1 MRSHRCKDLILLPC
15 SDNIHL
21 RYITSSISLSFKSTP
36 PSQSVRSEWQRLS
49 QQTPP
54 LTTSTSSGRS
64 AFAYC
69 VEALKT
75 RDYDNY
81 IWAMQLPKH
90 LRPSIFTLRAF
101 DLELTAI
108 PAQAKQT
115 MILRMRFQWWRD
127 AINSAYKGRPANQP
141 VISALASVLDQ
152 HTLTR
157 YRMQQV
163 ITTREESFADPS
175 PPASLAALEDIA
187 EGTSSQL
194 ILLQLEAALLGNNDN
209 DNDDNNINNGSRI
222 SEQESSSPSSLH
234 GKVIE
239 AGSAL
244 GRAIGLTTS
253 LQSCLDQAQKGR
265 VTLPLDIL
273 TKHGASIDDIVAG
286 RMTHQVKNAVADVAT
301 AARMRLAEARGLK
314 AHVPAGAARAVM
326 LGSVAC
332 EGYLKGLEKVDYD
345 PFHVSLQGTS
355 VGSPLMHQLKVKW
368 NLMTG
373 SY

>member
-1 MRSHRCKDLILLPC
+1 MRSHRCKDLILFQC
-15 SDNIHL
+15 SNIHL
-21 RYITSSISLSFKSTP
+21 KHITSSISLSSKP
-36 PSQSVRSEWQRLS
+36 PPQQQQQSIRSEWQRLS

-54 LTTSTSSGRS
+54 LTTSSSSGGS

-141 VISALASVLDQ
+141 VISALASVLKQ

-157 YRMQQV
+157 YRMQQI
-163 ITTREESFADPS
+163 ITTREDSFADPS
-175 PPASLAALEDIA
+175 PPATLAALEDIA

-194 ILLQLEAALLGNNDN
+194 ILLQLEAALLSANSVIDSSNC
-209 DNDDNNINNGSRI
+209 NNGNGNGRSI
-222 SEQESSSPSSLH
+222 SPTSSLH

-265 VTLPLDIL
+265 VTLPVDIL
-273 TKHGASIDDIVAG
+273 TKHGASVDDIVAG
-286 RMTHQVKNAVADVAT
+286 RMTHQVKDAVADVAAT
-301 AARMRLAEARGLK
+301 ARMRLAEARGLK
-314 AHVPAGAARAVM
+314 THVPAGAARAVM

-345 PFHVSLQGTS
+345 PFHVLLQGAS